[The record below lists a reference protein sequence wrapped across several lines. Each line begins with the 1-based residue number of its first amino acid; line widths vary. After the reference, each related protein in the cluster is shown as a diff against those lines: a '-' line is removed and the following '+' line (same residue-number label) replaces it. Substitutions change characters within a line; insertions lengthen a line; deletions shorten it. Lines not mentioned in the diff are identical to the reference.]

1 MQYFVYL
8 SWSFMA
14 HKVASVELNQ
24 FSGRLEL
31 LCKPPCTI
39 QLSNDIIPDE
49 MSKCIADQY
58 RVDRSMDNNGL
69 CEFFQ
74 LPAMNN

>member
-49 MSKCIADQY
+49 MS
-58 RVDRSMDNNGL
+58 RVY
-69 CEFFQ
+69 C
-74 LPAMNN
+74 